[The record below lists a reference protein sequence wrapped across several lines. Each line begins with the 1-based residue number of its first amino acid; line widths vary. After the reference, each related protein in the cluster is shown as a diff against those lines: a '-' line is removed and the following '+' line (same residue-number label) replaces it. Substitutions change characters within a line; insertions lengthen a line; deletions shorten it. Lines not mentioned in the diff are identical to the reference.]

1 MALES
6 YDYESVVEIIKRINK
21 LHSDFSKSLEPSL
34 NYNLKKTIDKV
45 ANETGVKPG
54 FQRLIDL
61 YKTELNQFI
70 IKILPLQVEYSG
82 IRYRIKQSESIRE
95 KIKYYLG
102 PQHEN
107 GKVPINKSL
116 NDFLGFRILV
126 DNVVLIC
133 NNLKQDKSIENIID
147 RMYMRNEDDY
157 VGLHIYFKNGN
168 NKFFPWELQ
177 IWSVNNFKSNEIS
190 HKNHKEKRKYISI
203 PKDYYQADLEKE
215 E

>member
-1 MALES
+1 MVIEY

-21 LHSDFSKSLEPSL
+21 LHGDFSKSLEPSL

-45 ANETGVKPG
+45 ADERGVNPK

-61 YKTELNQFI
+61 YKAELNQFT
-70 IKILPLQVEYSG
+70 IKLLLLQVEYSG

-126 DNVVLIC
+126 DNVVLIY
-133 NNLKQDKSIENIID
+133 NNLNQDKSIVDIID
-147 RMYMRNEDDY
+147 RMYMRNEGNY

-177 IWSVNNFKSNEIS
+177 IWCVSDSESNEES
-190 HKNHKEKRKYISI
+190 HKIHKQKRKYTLI
-203 PKDYYQADLEKE
+203 PKDYHQADLEKE

>member
-21 LHSDFSKSLEPSL
+21 LHSDFSKSIEPSL

-45 ANETGVKPG
+45 ANETGVNPG

-61 YKTELNQFI
+61 YKTELTQYTLELVSLS
-70 IKILPLQVEYSG
+70 KEYSG
-82 IRYRIKQSESIRE
+82 VRFRIKQVESIRE
-95 KIKYYLG
+95 KIRYYLG

-107 GKVPINKSL
+107 GKVPINKSI
-116 NDFLGFRILV
+116 NDFLGFRIFVQDVNLV
-126 DNVVLIC
+126 YNRLEIDTSVNA
-133 NNLKQDKSIENIID
+133 IID
-147 RMYMRNEDDY
+147 RMYMRDKDGY
-157 VGLHIYFKNGN
+157 IGLHIYFRNHN

-177 IWSVNNFKSNEIS
+177 IWSMNDSESNEIS